1 MRKVLSAISI
11 SLLVLMISAAGIC
24 AQEKVIEKSGKKPA
38 WVNSVEKG
46 YIIEM
51 GHGTTADEAKEKAM
65 LQIKESMIRSVAD
78 LVSSSTTMTSIVKM
92 TNNKS
97 QINDDFT
104 TAVRSRT
111 AKMPFIKGI
120 SVSKASDF
128 YWEKVKDPKT
138 GAVSVNYHIK
148 YPFPNSE
155 LNAIIAEFEKDM
167 KEKAMMVEALCQ
179 PAANSTNLDEIVQ
192 KFRELLSLI
201 PQLEEP
207 VKTNALVC
215 EATYRNLLKSLSIL
229 STASSAGNLSYII
242 SSGGKTFRSTSK
254 PLIKSNCAGNFTFTT
269 SADTSKIGYSYNG
282 CYESQA
288 NKVSV
293 EYHFEDITMK
303 SEFPF
308 EIGAGKIEFSLSDGV
323 SITETDGDSLSIRQC
338 QVRVNLNLKF
348 ATGFIVKRITLEL
361 PGASPVRFEGLSIKV
376 SGKGLHAISA
386 EGSAMIRKS
395 TVSSRQG
402 LGNQASGSIEYF
414 DPMSGTTAVYKF
426 YNEKTDIR
434 LLQQ

>member
-1 MRKVLSAISI
+1 MRKVLSAICI
-11 SLLVLMISAAGIC
+11 SLLIMIMAAANSH
-24 AQEKVIEKSGKKPA
+24 AQDKVIEKSGKKPA

-51 GHGTTADEAKEKAM
+51 GHAATADEAKERAM

-78 LVSSSTTMTSIVKM
+78 LVSSSSTMNSVVKM

-97 QINDDFT
+97 QITDDFT
-104 TAVRSRT
+104 SAIRSRT

-120 SVSKASDF
+120 SVSKATDF
-128 YWEKVKDPKT
+128 YWEKVKDPKS

-155 LNAIIAEFEKDM
+155 LNAIIAEFERDM
-167 KEKAMMVEALCQ
+167 KEKAMMVEAICQ
-179 PAANSTNLDEIVQ
+179 FAGTSTNLDEILQ

-207 VKTNALVC
+207 VKTNAMVC
-215 EATYRNLLKSLSIL
+215 EATFRNLLKSMSIL
-229 STASSAGNLSYII
+229 STASSAGQLAYII
-242 SSGGKTFRSTSK
+242 SSGGRTFRSTSR
-254 PLIKSNCAGNFTFTT
+254 PLMKSNCAGNFTFTT
-269 SADTSKIGYSYNG
+269 SADTNKIEYSFNG

-293 EYHFEDITMK
+293 EYRFEDIIMK

-308 EIGAGKIEFSLSDGV
+308 DISAGKVEFSLVEG
-323 SITETDGDSLSIRQC
+323 IQLTETDGDSLNIRQC
-338 QVRVNLNLKF
+338 QVSLNLNSKF
-348 ATGFIVKRITLEL
+348 AAGFVVKRITIEL
-361 PGASPVRFEGLSIKV
+361 SGASPLRFEGLGIKV
-376 SGKGLHAISA
+376 RGKGIHAISA
-386 EGSAMIRKS
+386 ECNTMIKKNL
-395 TVSSRQG
+395 VSSRQG

-414 DPMSGTTAVYKF
+414 DPMSGISSVYKF
-426 YNEKTDIR
+426 YNEKTNVR

>member
-1 MRKVLSAISI
+1 M
-11 SLLVLMISAAGIC
+11 
-24 AQEKVIEKSGKKPA
+24 
-38 WVNSVEKG
+38 
-46 YIIEM
+46 
-51 GHGTTADEAKEKAM
+51 
-65 LQIKESMIRSVAD
+65 
-78 LVSSSTTMTSIVKM
+78 
-92 TNNKS
+92 
-97 QINDDFT
+97 
-104 TAVRSRT
+104 
-111 AKMPFIKGI
+111 
-120 SVSKASDF
+120 
-128 YWEKVKDPKT
+128 
-138 GAVSVNYHIK
+138 
-148 YPFPNSE
+148 
-155 LNAIIAEFEKDM
+155 
-167 KEKAMMVEALCQ
+167 
-179 PAANSTNLDEIVQ
+179 
-192 KFRELLSLI
+192 
-201 PQLEEP
+201 
-207 VKTNALVC
+207 
-215 EATYRNLLKSLSIL
+215 
-229 STASSAGNLSYII
+229 
-242 SSGGKTFRSTSK
+242 
-254 PLIKSNCAGNFTFTT
+254 
-269 SADTSKIGYSYNG
+269 
-282 CYESQA
+282 
-288 NKVSV
+288 SV